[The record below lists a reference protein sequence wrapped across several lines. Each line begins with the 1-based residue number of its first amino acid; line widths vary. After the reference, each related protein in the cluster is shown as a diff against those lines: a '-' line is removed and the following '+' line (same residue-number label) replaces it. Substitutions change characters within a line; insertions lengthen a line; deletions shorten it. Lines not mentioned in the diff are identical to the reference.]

1 MNRQQCTKFSHRL
14 TNVLGEGTIT
24 RLGRTTGFTH
34 RLRDVTPHRL
44 AIALLTSLSCHST
57 QTLADILR
65 VFNALADR
73 SVRYKP
79 FHNQLAKTAFPT
91 FMWHLFDHVLR
102 HLVLRVLAP
111 VPEHA
116 LRRFDDI
123 LLQDGTS
130 FAVVDALQDSFP
142 GRFTTISP
150 AAVELHTTM
159 SRFHD
164 QAIRVHLAPD
174 ADGERQFLPAPGDL
188 HRKLLLADRG
198 YMDVAYCRRVHHA
211 GGSFIVRFQTGINPV
226 VVRATVGGRQ
236 RSSWDG
242 SRLATLRARL
252 RGRSGDLLV
261 RWKQDD
267 PPFRLL
273 LMWNRTRREHMAL
286 VTNLPSEAFTLAAV
300 RDLYRLRWQIELLF
314 KEWKSYANLH
324 AFRTANPGIAEGLI
338 WASLAAAL
346 LKRFVAHMTELVVR
360 DVEIST
366 RNAAMAFRYKAPD
379 LFRAILHAHRVAHR
393 FRDLVRYLA
402 GNAQRAHPNRDR
414 TTGRLATGLRPIGL
428 SVSGACLLKN

>member
-1 MNRQQCTKFSHRL
+1 M
-14 TNVLGEGTIT
+14 
-24 RLGRTTGFTH
+24 
-34 RLRDVTPHRL
+34 
-44 AIALLTSLSCHST
+44 AIALLTSLSCYST
-57 QTLADILR
+57 KTLADILR

-73 SVRYKP
+73 SVRYTP
-79 FHNQLAKTAFPT
+79 FHNQLAKDAFPT
-91 FMWHLFDHVLR
+91 FMWHLFDLLLD

-111 VPEHA
+111 VPGHA
-116 LRRFDDI
+116 LRCFDDI

-130 FAVVDALQDSFP
+130 FAVVDALQDTFP
-142 GRFTTISP
+142 GRFTKVSP
-150 AAVELHTTM
+150 AAVELHATM
-159 SRFHD
+159 SLFHD
-164 QAIRVHLAPD
+164 QVIRVHLAPD

-188 HRKLLLADRG
+188 RRKLLLADRG
-198 YMDVAYCRRVHHA
+198 YMDVDYCRRVHHA

-226 VVRATVGGRQ
+226 VVRARVGGRD
-236 RSSWDG
+236 RPSWGG
-242 SRLATLRARL
+242 SRLAALRDRL

-273 LMWNRTRREHMAL
+273 LIWNRTGREHMAL
-286 VTNLPSEAFTLAAV
+286 VTNLPSEVFTLASV
-300 RDLYRLRWQIELLF
+300 RELYRLRWQIELLF

-324 AFRTANPGIAEGLI
+324 AFRTANPCIAEGLI

-346 LKRFVAHMTELVVR
+346 LKRFVAHVTELVVR

-366 RNAAMAFRYKAPD
+366 RNAAMAFRYKATD
-379 LFRAILHAHRVAHR
+379 LFRALLHAHRVAHR

-402 GNAQRAHPNRDR
+402 DNAQRAHPNRDR
-414 TTGRLATGLRPIGL
+414 RQGRLATGLRPISL

>member
-1 MNRQQCTKFSHRL
+1 MNRRQCTKFSDRL
-14 TNVLGEGTIT
+14 TNVLGEGAIT

-34 RLRDVTPHRL
+34 RLREVTPHRM
-44 AIALLTSLSCHST
+44 AIALLTSLSCYST
-57 QTLADILR
+57 KTLADILR

-79 FHNQLAKTAFPT
+79 FHNQLAKDAFPT
-91 FMWHLFDHVLR
+91 FMWHLFDLLLD

-111 VPEHA
+111 VPGHA
-116 LRRFDDI
+116 LRCFDDI

-130 FAVVDALQDSFP
+130 FAVVDALQDTFP
-142 GRFTTISP
+142 GRFTKISP
-150 AAVELHTTM
+150 AAVELHATM
-159 SRFHD
+159 SLFHD

-188 HRKLLLADRG
+188 RRKLLLADRG
-198 YMDVAYCRRVHHA
+198 YMDVDYCRRVHHA

-226 VVRATVGGRQ
+226 VVRATVGGRE
-236 RSSWDG
+236 RPSWGG
-242 SRLATLRARL
+242 SKLATLRDRL
-252 RGRSGDLLV
+252 RGRSSDLQV

-273 LMWNRTRREHMAL
+273 LIWNRTGREHMAL
-286 VTNLPSEAFTLAAV
+286 LTNLPSEAFTLASV

-346 LKRFVAHMTELVVR
+346 LKRFVAHSTELVVR

-366 RNAAMAFRYKAPD
+366 RNAAMAFRYKATD
-379 LFRAILHAHRVAHR
+379 LFRALLHAHRVAHR

-402 GNAQRAHPNRDR
+402 DNAQRAHPNRDR
-414 TTGRLATGLRPIGL
+414 RKGRLATGLRPIGL
-428 SVSGACLLKN
+428 SVSGAYLLKN